1 MRQKSRFLALFLA
14 VVMTLSVLT
23 TGITIPFAKSAS
35 DPSAQIDVQ
44 AADLSTYA
52 TNSIALQ
59 QTAPGNDQKANPPR
73 AGAEFTIKFYANK
86 NDFKSIEE
94 FNSYEP
100 LRTWIIR
107 TNEDGKAMLEHSY
120 LAEGSD
126 PLYYISDY
134 VYGAPTP
141 VVPLGAITVEETK
154 APEGYYLDPTWY
166 NPTDGSVIGHNIK
179 LFANCVEN
187 DDAEQGGGAHL
198 EWDRIKVTNSAYNIE
213 LVDPVKYGGLAIKK
227 YDLDQ
232 PDQPGQGATK
242 IGSLTFTVYNL
253 NNYPVVVDG
262 ESKPGN
268 GGIVYTGRT
277 NEDGSWE
284 SPIDWLPYG
293 DYKVVEVVPPNGY
306 NQLGGTFEVGFSIN
320 DVTEQQ
326 DHVQVDFKN
335 PVSRGQIAIHKGD
348 YDRDE
353 QFSDT
358 HKDEKTNVPQ
368 GNGSL
373 AGAVYRIVYL
383 QNDVNKYPITVDG
396 KVYQPGSTL
405 DYKLVTDAD
414 GYASTPVHYLPL
426 GEYEVYEE
434 SAAPGYKVNPAR
446 FDNFNIIH
454 EGETVYRSWGEDIVD
469 PIIRGGIDFT
479 KDDADL
485 NRNTAQGDA
494 SLEGAQYTI
503 TNRSTNSV
511 WVKDANGTK
520 REIKP
525 GEVAF
530 TLTTNAQGKFSLS
543 GEALPYGHYEFK
555 EVKAPQGYHLNETVY
570 QFDITTDGKIVK
582 VGNDGHSTDT
592 VIRGGFK
599 VQKRDADTKGTTP
612 QGDATLGGFK
622 FEIVNNG
629 NGPVY
634 VNGKEYAPGA
644 VCFTGTANAD
654 GSYQSAAN
662 LLPYGSYT
670 FRETVPPTGYY
681 AGDNITFNFE
691 VRNEGSIYDGS
702 NTISNPVQRYGLIV
716 VKRDIES
723 KQTHALGSA
732 TLAGGE
738 YELLNKSAQSVY
750 IDGKRYMPGEVI
762 YKFVSDE
769 NGRIYKDGLSVE
781 EDGKMITVPA
791 GKLPYGTYLIRE
803 TKAPSGYL
811 REGVIE
817 RTFSITENGAAV
829 RVGSNRLP
837 LSGNNSVVDL
847 SEYDNSINNQVI
859 RGDFS
864 VRKIDAETQ
873 ETMAG
878 VRFRVTS
885 LTTGESHE
893 FTTNENGGYRSSSR
907 FNPHSADTNG
917 GNAASGM
924 WFGQYTTDEGDVMM
938 TAVNDKLGALP
949 FDTYYIEELRCEANE
964 GYRLWSDVFT
974 VTRPMGDNGDD
985 YEVNLNNI
993 ENFKYKLTTNAW
1005 NTDDHGKIVP
1015 AHKDVSITDTV
1026 NYEHLAPGTEYKLV
1040 SFLYNATTGELLKDA
1055 NGEPVTVNT
1064 VFTPE
1069 YENGSI
1075 DVVFF
1080 FDATGIEGGKVVAYQ
1095 FLYEGDS
1102 MTPVAKEDDP
1112 ENIDQTVTIPSISTN
1127 AVEASTGYGV
1137 VGPNDRITIKDKVFY
1152 AGLSV
1157 GREYIIKGVVM
1168 DKATGEALRDADGN
1182 EITTETTFRAHST
1195 DGYEELTFVVAGKG
1209 LAGKQLVVFETLYDY
1224 NGHEYCFH
1232 RDIKDR
1238 DQTVYVPIINETV
1251 ALSAASIKNLEAS
1264 DGALV
1269 FDAVKYDSLRSGL
1282 TYRVDGVLYDATA
1295 QKEITTG
1302 TSTFVPDAQS
1312 GTVSV
1317 TFSFDASELAGH
1329 KLVALEKM
1337 YVQTADGEFVLV
1349 ASHEDKDDAKQT
1361 VYVPAVS
1368 TVLTDSETDSHTS
1381 FADDSITLNDVV
1393 RYESLAPN
1401 TTYTLKAILMNKET
1415 ESAVLDKAGKTV
1427 TAIAEFSTGSAV
1439 SGEATVTFRF
1449 DGSHLKGEGVVAYED
1464 LYEGSVHIAAH
1475 RDIED
1480 DNQLILFPVIGTSL
1494 KDSKSDIQMSLAEKE
1509 ATLIDTVTYENL
1521 VPGVQYTIDGVLVD
1535 QSNSAEVATG
1545 HTTFTPEAAN
1555 GTVEVT
1561 FKVNTSLLKNHT
1573 VVAFET
1579 LKSNGAK
1586 IAEHCD
1592 IHDEAQSTRVPQIS
1606 TSAVVGKQYDYI
1618 PPAPAKPDPSVTNW
1632 ITVTS
1637 TVKYEN
1643 LEPGVEYT
1651 ITSTLTDP
1659 ETGNLILDASGN
1671 IITASTTFVPDE
1683 PNGEVTLTYTF
1694 EAPVDWTADKEPEF
1708 SGYIWYELAET
1719 TKNIYGDKGALIVDT
1734 VTYQNLVRGIEYT
1747 VKGTLMDKS
1756 TGKPLL
1762 DAEGQPITAEKIF
1775 TANEAN
1781 GTVDIEFMLDAGE
1794 NHGKSVVVYEELYAN
1809 NAVIAEHKDINDP
1822 AQTLYVPELDTIAV
1836 DGKTHLHMA
1845 MQCSGMAITD
1855 TVNYSAVEPGKDYVM
1870 RGTLMDKDTQA
1881 PLLDNDGNTIVVEKV
1896 FTATAS
1902 KGTLTLEFAFENFN
1916 LAGKTVVVFEE
1927 LLENNFVIGEHK
1939 DLNDEDQTVHIPKL
1953 STSLVDDKTGMQ
1965 ITYAEDGATVT
1976 DTVTFANV
1984 IPGMIYQV
1992 RGQLVDAAT
2001 GEQVATAKMNF
2012 RPEKANGSV
2021 TVNYTFDASK
2031 FAGRS
2036 VVAYEELYASCT
2048 ELVARHQDINDPAQT
2063 VQIPSIDTVASSSV
2077 ADTKS
2082 LEISASAG
2090 IKDVITYKNL
2100 IPNQTYTVTA
2110 CLMDASTGEQLGDS
2124 VQASFVTP
2132 TSSGTATLTLR
2143 ANTLDMTGKS
2153 IVMFETIMLG
2163 DKVVA
2168 SHEDL
2173 KDADQTVT
2181 VPTISTSAVD
2191 KATGLQYTS
2200 ASETLKVKDTVSYAG
2215 LQPGV
2220 EYTVTG
2226 YAVSKTSGAKIS
2238 DDVSVTFK
2246 PVAAEGTVDVI
2257 IPVNASNQA
2266 GKDIV
2271 IFETLY
2277 EGNIAIV
2284 EHKDIN
2290 DEAQTVHI
2298 ASIAT
2303 MALDAKTQ
2311 SHMAFAESEMKLTDA
2326 VEMHNLCNG
2335 AKYELTTVLVNR
2347 TTSEVINIDGAESL
2361 VNTFTADGTDVTVN
2375 VDVTLNDYEAAG
2387 CDLVFYEYLR
2397 MVTEEGAVLMASHA
2411 DTTDENQTVNV
2422 PFISTALID
2431 VTTSSHQLAAT
2442 KTVVT
2447 DTVTYKNLI
2456 PGETY
2461 VVTGK
2466 LVDKATGEDLLDD
2479 NGDVVTAT
2487 ETFVPESENGTV
2499 VVTFEVDGK
2508 AVASD
2513 ALVCFETMTWN
2524 DHTIAVHQ
2532 DINDEEQ
2539 TVHVPRI
2546 KTVLHID
2553 GDKNTGVGGTITIVD
2568 DIYYYNLL
2576 PGYTYRVNGVLMD
2589 KTTGEPRLDSM
2600 GNPYTGTTTFVAS
2613 ETGEGVEHV
2622 EFAVNTNDMAD
2633 GATLVAFERLQMILK
2648 AGVRS
2653 AVPSMAEIEGNDLVI
2668 DSEGNG
2674 EIDVPVDIP
2683 VDKNVPEVGTDSSET
2698 TPAEPTAPQPTDPPK
2713 SDATPVEPEEPG
2725 VDIGDDKDLNN
2736 GDETVVVDPVEISTV
2751 ANNDDGGKEIYAV
2764 SDARVIDTVSYKN
2777 LRVGENYKLI
2787 STLMDWATMEPVT
2800 DANGDAV
2807 VVTTEF
2813 KPEKTDGTVQVQFAF
2828 DATALNGGRV
2838 VVYQK
2843 LYNGKDLIASEEDI
2857 LNKDQTVDVKF
2868 AFLRTE
2874 AKVGES
2880 KETFAEESTVI
2891 TDVVTYEGL
2900 KPGVEYTLKGEL
2912 YDFESVASI
2921 GVTAETKFTPNA
2933 ESGSAVVSFTVD
2945 TSAMAGSTVVVFE
2958 DLYHGG
2964 SLVAYHRDITDAM
2977 QSVVIKTKPVEPAKL
2992 ATELTAN
2999 GKHEV
3004 EAGSVEMKDVLTY
3017 TGLEAGVEYVVSGRL
3032 VVKSTGEEIAYRM
3045 VPFIPNDSFGTV
3057 TVDFGEVDVS
3067 SYGDDDI
3074 VAMEVIRLAS
3084 SAEASVNDASAT
3096 DAEAVVVHEDINDA
3110 QQTVHIAKP
3119 AEPPVEP
3126 TLSTELTAD
3135 GEHEIP
3141 AGTAAFVDELT
3152 YTGLE
3157 PGATYVVDSKL
3168 VLKSNGEEIAYRM
3181 FSFTAEDESGTVTV
3195 DFGKVNLSEYGSD
3208 AVVAMEVIKLEDSED
3223 VVVSHTDMEDANQT
3237 VTFVAPAT
3245 PDESVPA
3252 ETVIKTELTDDLTGT
3267 HQAALGKTSFTDVID
3282 YENLETG
3289 IEYTLTS
3296 RLVNRETGD
3305 VIATLVNKFTPDA
3318 ESGTYTVKFEN
3329 VDTTGMTGAIVAFET
3344 IELDGE
3350 TVVIHEDKDDALQ
3363 TVYIGNISTKLTGKD
3378 GSSKNVDLGKKVTV
3392 VDLVKYSNLIPGKT
3406 YTVKALLHDAAAGE
3420 GRYIAAQTLTFTPE
3434 KADGT
3439 FEITFVVDTS
3449 ELAQHELVMTEDIF
3463 LDDVL
3468 VVSHNDMSDK
3478 DQTVVVQSKANV
3490 VTAVVNNA
3498 GYVAIGFAIV
3508 AVAVAVVYFVLNRKK
3523 RREP

>member
-1 MRQKSRFLALFLA
+1 MRRKSRFLALFLA

-52 TNSIALQ
+52 TDSIALQ
-59 QTAPGNDQKANPPR
+59 QTAPGDDQKANPPR

-94 FNSYEP
+94 FNAYEP

-107 TNEDGKAMLEHSY
+107 TDEDGHASLDSWHIVD
-120 LAEGSD
+120 GSD
-126 PLYYISDY
+126 PLYYVNEYTGD
-134 VYGAPTP
+134 PRP
-141 VVPLGAITVEETK
+141 VIPLGAITIEETK

-187 DDAEQGGGAHL
+187 SDVAQGGGAHL
-198 EWDRIKVTNSAYNIE
+198 EWTNVKVTNSAYNIE
-213 LVDPVKYGGLAIKK
+213 LVDPVKYGGLAIQK

-242 IGSLTFTVYNL
+242 IGSLTFTIYNL

-268 GGIVYTGRT
+268 GGIVYTGHT
-277 NEDGSWE
+277 NDDGSWE
-284 SPIDWLPYG
+284 SPVNWLPYG
-293 DYKVVEVVPPNGY
+293 NYKVVEVVPPNGY

-320 DVTEQQ
+320 DVTELQ

-373 AGAVYRIVYL
+373 AGAVYRIIYL
-383 QNDVNKYPITVDG
+383 KNDVNKYPITVDG

-405 DYKLVTDAD
+405 DYKLVTNAD

-434 SAAPGYKVNPAR
+434 SAALGYKVNSSH

-469 PIIRGGIDFT
+469 PIIRGGIAFT

-494 SLEGAQYTI
+494 TLEGAQYTI

-511 WVKDANGTK
+511 WVKDANGVK
-520 REIKP
+520 REINP
-525 GEVAF
+525 GEVVY
-530 TLTTNAQGKFSLS
+530 TLTTDAQGKFSLN
-543 GEALPYGHYEFK
+543 GETLPYGHYEFK
-555 EVKAPQGYHLNETVY
+555 EIKAPTGYHLNTTVY
-570 QFDITTDGKIVK
+570 QFDITNDGEIVK
-582 VGNDGHSTDT
+582 PANDGHSTDT
-592 VIRGGFK
+592 IIRGGFK
-599 VQKRDADTKGTTP
+599 VQKRDADTKDTTP
-612 QGDATLGGFK
+612 QGDATLGGFE
-622 FEIVNNG
+622 FEIVNNS

-634 VNGKEYAPGA
+634 VNGKEYAAGD
-644 VCFTGTANAD
+644 VCFTGTANAN
-654 GSYQSAAN
+654 GFYQSAAD

-670 FRETVPPTGYY
+670 FRETTPPTGYY
-681 AGDNITFNFE
+681 DGDNIMFSFT
-691 VRNEGSIYDGS
+691 VRDEGSIYDGS
-702 NTISNPVQRYGLIV
+702 NTISNPVQRYGLIIM
-716 VKRDIES
+716 KRDVES
-723 KQTHALGSA
+723 KQAHALGGA

-750 IDGKRYMPGEVI
+750 INGQRYMPGEVI
-762 YKFVSDE
+762 YTFVSDE
-769 NGRIYKDGLSVE
+769 NGYIYKDGLSVE
-781 EDGKMITVPA
+781 EDGKIITVPA
-791 GKLPYGTYLIRE
+791 GTLPYGTYLVRE
-803 TKAPSGYL
+803 TKAPNGYL
-811 REGVIE
+811 REGTLE
-817 RTFSITENGAAV
+817 RIFSITENGMAV
-829 RVGSNRLP
+829 HVGSNRFP

-847 SEYDNSINNQVI
+847 SEYGNSINNQVI

-873 ETMAG
+873 KTMAG

-917 GNAASGM
+917 GKATSGM
-924 WFGQYTTDEGDVMM
+924 WFGQYTTADGDVMM
-938 TAVNDKLGALP
+938 TPVDDKLGALP

-993 ENFKYKLTTNAW
+993 ENFKYKLTTKAW
-1005 NTDDHGKIVP
+1005 NTDDGGKIVP
-1015 AHKDVSITDTV
+1015 AQNDVSITDTV
-1026 NYEHLAPGTEYKLV
+1026 TYEHLAPGTEYKLV

-1064 VFTPE
+1064 VFTPKE
-1069 YENGSI
+1069 ENGQL

-1102 MTPVAKEDDP
+1102 MVPVAKEDDP
-1112 ENIDQTVTIPSISTN
+1112 TNADQTVTIPSISTN
-1127 AVEASTGYGV
+1127 AVESSTGYGV
-1137 VGPNDRITIKDKVFY
+1137 AGPNDRLTIKDKVFY
-1152 AGLSV
+1152 AGLAV
-1157 GREYIIKGVVM
+1157 GRQYVIEGVVM

-1182 EITTETTFRAHST
+1182 TITARTTFRAHSA

-1238 DQTVYVPIINETV
+1238 DQTIYVPVITETV
-1251 ALSAASIKNLEAS
+1251 ALSAASTKNLEAA

-1269 FDAVKYDSLRSGL
+1269 FDTIKYDSLRSGL
-1282 TYRVDGVLYDATA
+1282 TYRVDGVLYDVTA
-1295 QKEITTG
+1295 QKEVADG
-1302 TSTFVPDAQS
+1302 TNTFVPDTQN
-1312 GTVSV
+1312 GTVDV
-1317 TFSFDASELAGH
+1317 MFTFDASELAGH
-1329 KLVALEKM
+1329 KLVVLEKL
-1337 YVQTADGEFVLV
+1337 YVQTVDGEFALV
-1349 ASHEDKDDAKQT
+1349 ASHEDQNDAQQT
-1361 VYVPAVS
+1361 VYVPAIA
-1368 TVLTDSETDSHTS
+1368 TVLTDSETGSHTS

-1393 RYESLAPN
+1393 RYEALAPN
-1401 TTYTLKAILMNKET
+1401 TTYTLKAVLMNKAS
-1415 ESAVLDKAGKTV
+1415 ESAVLDRTGKPV
-1427 TAIAEFSTGSAV
+1427 TAIAEFTTGDAI
-1439 SGEATVTFRF
+1439 SGEATVTFTF

-1464 LYEGSVHIAAH
+1464 LYEGVVHIAAH
-1475 RDIED
+1475 KDIED
-1480 DNQLILFPVIGTSL
+1480 ENQLVLFPTISTSL
-1494 KDSKSDIQMSLAEKE
+1494 KDSKSDTQMSLAEKE
-1509 ATLIDTVTYENL
+1509 ATLVDTVAYKNL
-1521 VPGVQYTIDGVLVD
+1521 VPGVQYTVDGVLVD

-1545 HTTFTPEAAN
+1545 HATFTPEAAN
-1555 GTVEVT
+1555 GTVEVA

-1592 IHDEAQSTRVPQIS
+1592 IHDEAQFTRVPQIS

-1671 IITASTTFVPDE
+1671 IITASTTFVPKE

-1694 EAPVDWTADKEPEF
+1694 EAPVDWEANKEPEF

-1734 VTYQNLVRGIEYT
+1734 VTYQNLARGVDYT

-1775 TANEAN
+1775 TANAAN
-1781 GTVDIEFMLDAGE
+1781 GTVDIEFMLDAGA

-1809 NAVIAEHKDINDP
+1809 GAVIAEHKDINDP

-1870 RGTLMDKDTQA
+1870 RGTLMDKDTQT
-1881 PLLDNDGNTIVVEKV
+1881 PLFDNNGNAIVVEKA

-1984 IPGMIYQV
+1984 IPGMIYQL
-1992 RGQLVDAAT
+1992 RGQLVDALT
-2001 GEQVATAKMNF
+2001 GEQVATAKMSF

-2021 TVNYTFDASK
+2021 TITYTFDASK
-2031 FAGRS
+2031 LAGRS

-2063 VQIPSIDTVASSSV
+2063 VQIPGIDTVASSSV
-2077 ADTKS
+2077 ANTKS

-2110 CLMDASTGEQLGDS
+2110 RLMDASTGEQLGDS

-2143 ANTLDMTGKS
+2143 ANTLDMVGKS
-2153 IVMFETIMLG
+2153 IVMFETITLG

-2191 KATGLQYTS
+2191 KATDLQYVP
-2200 ASETLKVKDTVSYAG
+2200 ASETLKVKDIVSYAG
-2215 LQPGV
+2215 LQPGK

-2226 YAVSKTSGAKIS
+2226 YAVSKADGTKIS
-2238 DDVSVTFK
+2238 EDVSVAVK

-2257 IPVNASNQA
+2257 IPVNASRQA
-2266 GKDIV
+2266 GEDIV

-2277 EGNIAIV
+2277 EGDIAIV
-2284 EHKDIN
+2284 EHKDMN

-2298 ASIAT
+2298 ASIT
-2303 MALDAKTQ
+2303 TTALDAKTE
-2311 SHMAFAESEMKLTDA
+2311 SHMAFAEDEMKLTDV
-2326 VEMHNLCNG
+2326 VEMHNLQNG

-2347 TTSEVINIDGAESL
+2347 TTSEVVHIDGAESL
-2361 VNTFTADGTDVTVN
+2361 VNAFTADGTDVTVN
-2375 VDVTLNDYEAAG
+2375 VDVTLNDYNAVG

-2397 MVTEEGAVLMASHA
+2397 MVTDEGAVLMASHEDA
-2411 DTTDENQTVNV
+2411 ADENQTVNV

-2479 NGDVVTAT
+2479 NGDAVTAT
-2487 ETFVPESENGTV
+2487 QTFVPESENGTV
-2499 VVTFEVDGK
+2499 VVTFEIDGK

-2524 DHTIAVHQ
+2524 EHTIAVHQ

-2589 KTTGEPRLDSM
+2589 KATGEPRLDSM

-2622 EFAVNTNDMAD
+2622 AFVVNTNDMAD
-2633 GATLVAFERLQMILK
+2633 GATLVAFERLQLILK
-2648 AGVRS
+2648 AGVRA

-2683 VDKNVPEVGTDSSET
+2683 VDKNVPEVGTDPSET
-2698 TPAEPTAPQPTDPPK
+2698 VPTQPTDQTKPETT
-2713 SDATPVEPEEPG
+2713 TPVEPQEPG
-2725 VDIGDDKDLNN
+2725 VDVGGDSDLNN
-2736 GDETVVVDPVEISTV
+2736 GDETVVIDPVEISTV
-2751 ANNDDGGKEIYAV
+2751 ANSDDDSKEIYAV
-2764 SDARVIDTVSYKN
+2764 SDAHIVDTVSYKN
-2777 LRVGENYKLI
+2777 LRVGETYKLV
-2787 STLMDWATMEPVT
+2787 STLMDWTTMEPVT

-2813 KPEKTDGTVQVQFAF
+2813 KPEQTEGMVQVQFAF
-2828 DATALNGGRV
+2828 DATVLNGGKV

-2843 LYNGKDLIASEEDI
+2843 LYNGEDLIASEEDI
-2857 LNKDQTVDVKF
+2857 LNKDQTVDVKL

-2880 KETFAEESTVI
+2880 KESFAEESTVI
-2891 TDVVTYEGL
+2891 TDIVTYEGL
-2900 KPGVEYTLKGEL
+2900 KPGTAYMLKGEL
-2912 YDFESVASI
+2912 YDFESGASV
-2921 GVTAETKFTPNA
+2921 GVTAETKFVPNA

-2945 TSAMAGSTVVVFE
+2945 TSAMAGRTIVVFE
-2958 DLYHGG
+2958 DLYQGD

-2977 QSVVIKTKPVEPAKL
+2977 QSIVIKTKPVEPAKL

-2999 GKHEV
+2999 GEHEV
-3004 EAGSVEMKDVLTY
+3004 EAGTVEMQDVLTY
-3017 TGLEAGVEYVVSGRL
+3017 TGLEAGATYVVDGKL
-3032 VVKSTGEEIAYRM
+3032 VLKSTGEEIAYRM
-3045 VPFIPNDSFGTV
+3045 MSFTAEDTFGTV
-3057 TVDFGEVDVS
+3057 TVDFGEVDLS
-3067 SYGDDDI
+3067 KYGD
-3074 VAMEVIRLAS
+3074 
-3084 SAEASVNDASAT
+3084 
-3096 DAEAVVVHEDINDA
+3096 
-3110 QQTVHIAKP
+3110 
-3119 AEPPVEP
+3119 
-3126 TLSTELTAD
+3126 
-3135 GEHEIP
+3135 
-3141 AGTAAFVDELT
+3141 
-3152 YTGLE
+3152 
-3157 PGATYVVDSKL
+3157 
-3168 VLKSNGEEIAYRM
+3168 
-3181 FSFTAEDESGTVTV
+3181 
-3195 DFGKVNLSEYGSD
+3195 D
-3208 AVVAMEVIKLEDSED
+3208 AVVAMEVIKLEGSED
-3223 VVVSHTDMEDANQT
+3223 VVVSHADIDDVNQT
-3237 VTFVAPAT
+3237 VTVIA
-3245 PDESVPA
+3245 SVVPEEPIRP
-3252 ETVIKTELTDDLTGT
+3252 ETVVTTELTDDLTGT
-3267 HQAALGKTSFTDVID
+3267 HQAALGKTSFTDVVK
-3282 YENLETG
+3282 YENLEAG
-3289 IEYTLTS
+3289 VEYTLTS
-3296 RLVNRETGD
+3296 RLVNRETGE
-3305 VIATLVNKFTPDA
+3305 VLATLVNTFIPDA

-3329 VDTTGMTGAIVAFET
+3329 VDTTGMTGAIVAFEK
-3344 IELDGE
+3344 IELGDE
-3350 TVVIHEDKDDALQ
+3350 IIVTHENKDDASQ
-3363 TVYIGNISTKLTGKD
+3363 TVYIGSVSTKLTGKD
-3378 GSSKNVDLGKKVTV
+3378 GSSKNVDLGEKVTI
-3392 VDLVKYSNLIPGKT
+3392 VDLVKYTNLIPGKT

-3420 GRYIAAQTLTFTPE
+3420 GRHIATQTLTFIPK

-3498 GYVAIGFAIV
+3498 GYIAIGFALLAITI
-3508 AVAVAVVYFVLNRKK
+3508 AVVYFALNRKK
-3523 RREP
+3523 KHERQ